1 DDVQDGARAV
11 HRRGARTDGR
21 GVPGLEAVARSRHRD
36 RRRGRQDRGQGGP
49 DQAQAVAKRRSGEPP
64 RPARR
69 GHRSATAVAPARRS
83 LENPGKRAGRRVTS
97 GPFRCRASAVLALV
111 PALGL
116 LVAALAGLLVAA
128 LVALASLAFPAHV
141 VLPLLGIL
149 ALLAILS
156 ILVVRHLASPLSWTG
171 VGEVCRRLRDCAIG
185 GSANVSPKLNRR

>member
-1 DDVQDGARAV
+1 PPRRHDGDTVR
-11 HRRGARTDGR
+11 DGR
-21 GVPGLEAVARSRHRD
+21 RSC
-36 RRRGRQDRGQGGP
+36 
-49 DQAQAVAKRRSGEPP
+49 K
-64 RPARR
+64 
-69 GHRSATAVAPARRS
+69 TKK
-83 LENPGKRAGRRVTS
+83 N
-97 GPFRCRASAVLALV
+97 CRASAVLALV

-116 LVAALAGLLVAA
+116 LVAALAGLLVAALVA

-185 GSANVSPKLNRR
+185 GSANVSPEAKQALGAAKR